1 MGEEDGKTVLI
12 AMVLGIGLLLAP
24 LPRAWAQGMPTA
36 EDVCGVEPSGAAMP
50 HWVDWSKCMGK
61 FRQGQQEQQK
71 AQQPCG
77 PMPSGA
83 TVPDER
89 KWLICIKTSEP
100 RQYDQLVKQCN
111 TPGSVPMDVWQACTQ
126 LRALALQQAE
136 QQQQQEA
143 ERRRRIE
150 QEERRT
156 RALEDAAQA
165 QREQAEA
172 QRQQVETAGRART
185 CKTVG
190 YDANGPI
197 VECYYPN
204 IPATRY
210 GQ

>member
-1 MGEEDGKTVLI
+1 MTVLI

-24 LPRAWAQGMPTA
+24 VPRAWAQGMPTA

-89 KWLICIKTSEP
+89 KWLMCIKTSEP

-136 QQQQQEA
+136 QQQQQQQQEA

-172 QRQQVETAGRART
+172 QRQQAETAGRART

-190 YDANGPI
+190 YDVNGPI